1 MSQPLKSSGSSR
13 SGGTKQLCRGRENEM
28 SRTLRAIAVAIT
40 ASAALPAYAG
50 EGGGPDD
57 FRLPPATENEP
68 EPRDDDDGPVLP
80 PWQRPDAVEP
90 EAGVDDDPTTFDP
103 DAGPTAPEPD

>member
-1 MSQPLKSSGSSR
+1 MQAAEKRQNNKPLR
-13 SGGTKQLCRGRENEM
+13 QGREIEM
-28 SRTLRAIAVAIT
+28 SRMLRAIAMAIT
-40 ASAALPAYAG
+40 ACAALPAYAG
-50 EGGGPDD
+50 EGGKARDV
-57 FRLPPATENEP
+57 LPPLAAEDEP
-68 EPRDDDDGPVLP
+68 PPADDDGPVLP